1 MQVETKKAL
10 DFVKAGAYIQ
20 VLGGP
25 TVDQFRASIRR
36 SPTILRMINYSYTTS
51 ELERWHFGLG
61 IENFRQQNYGRMAVM
76 RNSFVAISPNYV
88 KLCES
93 RYVDTEAKDDSTGLS
108 ETEFL
113 YSKGG
118 IGTAMT
124 SQNNR
129 KALGVDPGWDD
140 TFQVL
145 YTKNVNFFV

>member
-10 DFVKAGAYIQ
+10 DFVQAGAFIL

-25 TVDQFRASIRR
+25 TVDQFRASLKR
-36 SPTILRMINYSYTTS
+36 SPTILKMINYSYTTS
-51 ELERWHFGLG
+51 ELDRMHFGLG

-88 KLCES
+88 KLCEPG
-93 RYVDTEAKDDSTGLS
+93 YVDTEAKDASTGLD

-113 YSKGG
+113 YSAGG

-129 KALGVDPGWDD
+129 KALGVDLTWED

-145 YTKNVNFFV
+145 YTKNVNFHV